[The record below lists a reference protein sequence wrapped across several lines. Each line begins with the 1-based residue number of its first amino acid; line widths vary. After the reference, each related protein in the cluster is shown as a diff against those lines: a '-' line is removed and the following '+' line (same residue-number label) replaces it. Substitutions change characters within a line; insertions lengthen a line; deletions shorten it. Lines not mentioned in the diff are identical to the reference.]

1 MPLLALAAGAGLVAV
16 VGWSLLSAWQQDR
29 QRHELDARQ
38 AARDLAVA
46 LRATLANPGIAAR
59 LPAAERFRCRDG
71 TLVVPEAV
79 AWVFERPV
87 ERLDPADAGKLQDA
101 ERAEFVQGDPAQ
113 AARIFAELL
122 GPRRPGGTAGLLALT
137 AAGFAAQ
144 RRGDEAAGAE
154 IAARL
159 LAALREV
166 AATDLAE
173 PRCAESVAAAA
184 LLLWPRAAAESDRD
198 ELRRFLPCLPPSL
211 ALPTL
216 RRLAELGQPVD
227 ELAAAQAAVA
237 AQRRTLQAV
246 APAVALLGERAEA
259 RAFAGRLLLW
269 WPDSG
274 AGSGSD
280 SGAGSGS
287 GSGHGAWLLPTIL
300 PALLAEDSAAAG
312 ADPMA
317 VPRAEIVFAEPTAGD
332 VHEIVAGLAWSVPLP
347 LPPRPWFAG
356 PVAITA
362 AAVALLLVGIGSGWF
377 ALRALRREAAA
388 VRARAEFLTG
398 VTHELKTPVAAIH
411 LASEVLCDD
420 VVPRQK
426 LAEYHQLLR
435 GESTRLLGLIDN
447 VLDLGR
453 LEAGERPHDPQPGD
467 LAELVREA
475 VQRHRPLLARAG
487 LEIACVEGQTQVP
500 GVFDQGGL
508 LQVLGNLLDN
518 ARKYAAKGGRV
529 VVATRV
535 EVARFVVA
543 VRDFGPGVP
552 VGEREAVF
560 ARFQRGQAHR
570 HGSIPGLGLGLH
582 LARGI
587 AERHGGGLRCVAP
600 GDGPGALFELTLP
613 LDTTAP

>member
-1 MPLLALAAGAGLVAV
+1 MLALAAGAGLVAV

-59 LPAAERFRCRDG
+59 LPAAERFRCREG

-79 AWVFERPV
+79 AWVFERPA
-87 ERLDPADAGKLQDA
+87 RGFDPADAGKLQDA
-101 ERAEFVQGDPAQ
+101 ERAEFVQGDPDQ

-122 GPRRPGGTAGLLALT
+122 GPRGPGGTAGLLALT

-144 RRGDEAAGAE
+144 RRGDEATGVE

-159 LAALREV
+159 SAALRAVV
-166 AATDLAE
+166 AAELAE

-184 LLLWPRAAAESDRD
+184 LLLWPRAAAAAGRD
-198 ELRRFLPCLPPSL
+198 ELRRLVPCLPQSL

-216 RRLAELGQPVD
+216 RRLAELGQPVED
-227 ELAAAQAAVA
+227 LAAAQAAVA

-269 WPDSG
+269 WPDSR
-274 AGSGSD
+274 A
-280 SGAGSGS
+280 
-287 GSGHGAWLLPTIL
+287 GSGHGAWLVPTLL
-300 PALLAEDSAAAG
+300 PALLAEDRAAAG
-312 ADPMA
+312 TGPVA
-317 VPRAEIVFAEPTAGD
+317 VPRAEIVFAEPASGD

-420 VVPRQK
+420 VVPGQK
-426 LAEYHQLLR
+426 QVEYHQLLR

-487 LEIACVEGQTQVP
+487 LEIACVEGQTEVP
-500 GVFDQGGL
+500 WVFDHGGL

-529 VVATRV
+529 VVATRA

-552 VGEREAVF
+552 AGEREAVF

-613 LDTTAP
+613 LDATAP